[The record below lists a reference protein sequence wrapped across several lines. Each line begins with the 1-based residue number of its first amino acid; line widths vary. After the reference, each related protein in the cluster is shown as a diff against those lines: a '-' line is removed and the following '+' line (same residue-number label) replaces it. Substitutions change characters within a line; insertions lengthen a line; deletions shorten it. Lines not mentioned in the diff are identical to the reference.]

1 MTVIS
6 KKVQEMKKRFI
17 LVALI
22 ATSGLFSN
30 DQEPTRNVV
39 LYKCMPAIENVV
51 IQAAV
56 ICASWS
62 AKYTTYNFER
72 LEYADIAVFKAYN
85 QDCSIFVRYDKE
97 NNGCLVEF
105 YARDDSFDYS
115 SFISVIDTV
124 FMYNE
129 KI

>member
-1 MTVIS
+1 
-6 KKVQEMKKRFI
+6 MKKRLI
-17 LVALI
+17 LLALI

-30 DQEPTRNVV
+30 DQEHQRKVV
-39 LYKCMPAIENVV
+39 IYQGIPAIENVA

-56 ICASWS
+56 ICASWC

-72 LEYADIAVFKAYN
+72 LEYADIAIFKAYN

-105 YARDDSFDYS
+105 YTRDDSFDYS

-124 FMYNE
+124 FMCNQ

>member
-6 KKVQEMKKRFI
+6 KKVQEMKKRLIF
-17 LVALI
+17 LALL

-30 DQEPTRNVV
+30 CQDHQRKVAI
-39 LYKCMPAIENVV
+39 YKDMPAIENVA
-51 IQAAV
+51 IQAAI

-72 LEYADIAVFKAYN
+72 LEYDDIAVFKAYN
-85 QDCSIFVRYDKE
+85 HDCSIFVRYNKE
-97 NNGCLVEF
+97 NNECLVEF
-105 YARDDSFDYS
+105 YTRDDSFDYN
-115 SFISVIDTV
+115 SFIGVIDTV
-124 FMYNE
+124 FMCNQ